1 VKLEATFQW
10 NRALSNDPPEDLKP
24 EIERKL
30 KEGLPEA
37 ESVVPA
43 AANGADNGKAPAATE
58 SGPGDD
64 KKSGLRLITP
74 GSRHAL
80 LDQTAYQFASADDL
94 AQGINARH

>member
-1 VKLEATFQW
+1 
-10 NRALSNDPPEDLKP
+10 
-24 EIERKL
+24 
-30 KEGLPEA
+30 LPEA

-80 LDQTAYQFASADDL
+80 LDRIVYQSASADDL